1 MCFDRM
7 EFTRILRLHGLRP
20 KNERRISMK
29 KHPLLRTALLVMT
42 AAALLCVSALAVE
55 DGAPANSMYGTFW
68 ALVPP
73 VIAITLALIT
83 KEAYSSLFIG
93 VTVGALFSQGFSP
106 IGALNMIVNDGLV
119 AAIKDNAGIFLFLV
133 LLGIIVAL
141 VNAAGGSAAF
151 GRWASKNIK
160 TKVGASLATFLL
172 GILIFIDDYFNC
184 LTVGTVMRPVTDS
197 HRISRPKLA
206 YLLLG
211 RRRFLHRRGSG
222 HRHQRHPALHQGHSL
237 QPLLPADLRLYH
249 RPVLHAVRL
258 RSHAG
263 L

>member
-1 MCFDRM
+1 MM

-55 DGAPANSMYGTFW
+55 DGASTNSMYGTFW

-93 VTVGALFSQGFSP
+93 IVVGGLLYSNFQ
-106 IGALNMIVNDGLV
+106 IVNDGLV

-160 TKVGASLATFLL
+160 TKVGL
-172 GILIFIDDYFNC
+172 
-184 LTVGTVMRPVTDS
+184 
-197 HRISRPKLA
+197 
-206 YLLLG
+206 
-211 RRRFLHRRGSG
+211 
-222 HRHQRHPALHQGHSL
+222 
-237 QPLLPADLRLYH
+237 PLLPSCWAF
-249 RPVLHAVRL
+249 
-258 RSHAG
+258 
-263 L
+263 

>member
-1 MCFDRM
+1 
-7 EFTRILRLHGLRP
+7 
-20 KNERRISMK
+20 MK

-141 VNAAGGSAAF
+141 VMPPAAPLPSAAGPPRTLKP
-151 GRWASKNIK
+151 RW
-160 TKVGASLATFLL
+160 GL
-172 GILIFIDDYFNC
+172 
-184 LTVGTVMRPVTDS
+184 
-197 HRISRPKLA
+197 
-206 YLLLG
+206 
-211 RRRFLHRRGSG
+211 
-222 HRHQRHPALHQGHSL
+222 
-237 QPLLPADLRLYH
+237 PLLPSCWAF
-249 RPVLHAVRL
+249 
-258 RSHAG
+258 
-263 L
+263 